1 MKTHPVPYPGRQAF
15 TLIELLVVI
24 AVIAILAAMLLP
36 ALAKAKA
43 ASQQTYCLNNMKE
56 IGVASAIY
64 SHDFQSRIAWL
75 NSYGMAWKDD
85 FAPPVAL
92 AGIFNPKEVFMENAF
107 FPYLGT
113 NKSSTDGLSYAKWTK
128 PTAGLYTCPTAIA
141 EVVPAS
147 ADTGDE
153 GFDEEFYFN
162 NDGVTYPF
170 MVTYSYYDPSDPNG
184 SGGNNVTHPITN
196 RRTTDVYIS
205 SMAVLVWEIPYHS
218 ALYMPHNRGMNVL
231 HADGS
236 AVYIKGIFIRGVSET
251 DWYYAN
257 SYMGWDPPGT
267 KNGNPY

>member
-1 MKTHPVPYPGRQAF
+1 MNTNSVPSAGRQAF

-24 AVIAILAAMLLP
+24 AVIAILAALLLP
-36 ALAKAKA
+36 ALARAKA

-56 IGVASAIY
+56 IGVASAVY
-64 SHDFQSRIAWL
+64 SHDFQNRIVWL
-75 NSYGMAWKDD
+75 NSYGMAWAND
-85 FAPPVAL
+85 FSGNPS
-92 AGIFNPKEVFMENAF
+92 FNPKEVFMENAF

-113 NKSSTDGLSYAKWTK
+113 NKSSTDGLPYTKWTR
-128 PTAGLYTCPTAIA
+128 PTSGMYTCPSAIT
-141 EVVPAS
+141 EVVPAN
-147 ADTGDE
+147 ANTGDE
-153 GFDEEFYFN
+153 QFDGEFYYN

-170 MVTYSYYDPSDPNG
+170 MVTYSYYVPDPNS
-184 SGGNNVTHPITN
+184 SGGNNLIHPITN

-236 AVYIKGIFIRGVSET
+236 AVYTKGIFIRGVSEP